1 MSKAGKSME
10 ERQRRVI
17 EAWLNNPLL
26 PYPQIAALGGVSDV
40 TFWRYRQDENFMKKY
55 HETCEKRFKS
65 FESKALEVLDS
76 HLENGNFQAA
86 KYILDG
92 LGYKATE
99 KVQAEVNSDI
109 TINIEE

>member
-1 MSKAGKSME
+1 MSKAGPSLL

-17 EAWLNNPLL
+17 DAWCANPLL
-26 PYPQIAALGGVSDV
+26 PYPQIAKLAGVSDV
-40 TFWRYRQDENFMKKY
+40 TFWRYRQDENFMKMY
-55 HETCEKRFKS
+55 HEACEKRFKS
-65 FESKALEVLDS
+65 LESKALEALEA
-76 HLENGNFQAA
+76 HLEQGNFQAV

-99 KVQAEVNSDI
+99 KVEANVYTDV